1 MRIILIPAIV
11 VCMSSSMFAQTIQP
25 PRGYRLPTES
35 DFTGDWK
42 DNRATNPM
50 PFHAVGDYNGD
61 GIQDEAWLL
70 PTTSGRGFSAFAF
83 IGSRTGFSK
92 VIQLTSAPNGSW
104 DSNYIETAKPARYET
119 ACGKGYGDYACEHG
133 PPAEL
138 NLTRSSIWFCRF
150 GSACSLFWWDTKIKK
165 FQQTLISD

>member
-1 MRIILIPAIV
+1 MRIALITTIV
-11 VCMSSSMFAQTIQP
+11 VCASSSTFAQVIQP

-61 GIQDEAWLL
+61 GVQDEAWLL
-70 PTTSGRGFSAFAF
+70 PTTSGRGFAVFAF
-83 IGSRTGFSK
+83 IGSRTGSSK
-92 VIQLTSAPNGSW
+92 VIQLTSAATESW
-104 DSNYIETAKPARYET
+104 DSYYIETAKPARYGT

-133 PPAEL
+133 QPAEL
-138 NLTRSSIWFCRF
+138 NLTRPSIWSCRF
-150 GSACSLFWWDTKIKK
+150 ASACSLFWWDTRTQS
-165 FQQTLISD
+165 FHQTLISD